1 MVCPGSAE
9 RLTAGRPWRLFLGIL
24 AAALVACLTPLPVL
38 LLTSILWEAWA
49 GGVTPLLLGDFAMGF
64 VAMIAALP
72 AALLMTV
79 AGGLPEHLILTAINQ
94 QGRWAYAL
102 GGAAAGGLLLSVFL
116 FAKPILALSGVL
128 AGGLAALTFRSIWR
142 P

>member
-1 MVCPGSAE
+1 MAASFAE
-9 RLTAGRPWRLFLGIL
+9 RLTAGRPGRLVLGIL

-38 LLTSILWEAWA
+38 LLTSLLWEVWP
-49 GGVTPLLLGDFAMGF
+49 GGVTPMLLGDFAVGS

-79 AGGLPEHLILTAINQ
+79 AGGLPVHLILAALNQ

-116 FAKPILALSGVL
+116 SGKPVLALSGVL
-128 AGGLAALTFRSIWR
+128 AGGLAALTFRHIWR